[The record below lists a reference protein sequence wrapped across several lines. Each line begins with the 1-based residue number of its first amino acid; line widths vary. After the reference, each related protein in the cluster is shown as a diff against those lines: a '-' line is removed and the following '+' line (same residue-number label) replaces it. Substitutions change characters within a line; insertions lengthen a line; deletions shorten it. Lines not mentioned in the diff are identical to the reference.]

1 MTTLEQIEQAVI
13 TLPDDE
19 FRQLCDWLLDLDHQ
33 KWDRQIVE
41 DSERGLLDELADQ
54 ALAEYR
60 QGRTTRL

>member
-13 TLPDDE
+13 TLQDDE
-19 FRQLCDWLLDLDHQ
+19 IRHLCDWLLDLDHQ

>member
-60 QGRTTRL
+60 QGRTTRV